1 MLLKTCSPKGM
12 LTMVILP
19 KGLKLDPDTFGIIVV
34 CDGMVVAFIHNAI
47 LN

>member
-12 LTMVILP
+12 LTMVIP

-34 CDGMVVAFIHNAI
+34 CDGMVAAFIHNAI